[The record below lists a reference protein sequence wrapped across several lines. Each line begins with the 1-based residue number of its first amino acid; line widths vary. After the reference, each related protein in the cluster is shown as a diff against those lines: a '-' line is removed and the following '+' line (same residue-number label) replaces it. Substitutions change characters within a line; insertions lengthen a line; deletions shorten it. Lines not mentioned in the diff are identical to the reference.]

1 MLNPSLTPVKENCP
15 QLLLNK
21 VHSKRAQWYSPCKN
35 FPKLPLSPE
44 PDPPTLK
51 LTHFAAV
58 PKISFGTVKVGG
70 IKTKPFVVQN
80 PHPSSQTLVIE
91 KFPKDRGF
99 TLDLNGNGMVE
110 DSQGNCISIP
120 ANEEIFLSI
129 KWEPRESGSCRE
141 VILFKW
147 DNSPRLQVV
156 VFGTAL
162 GPKKMK
168 SATKKIVK
176 KSAPTKI
183 SERPQGSKV
192 IGNK

>member
-35 FPKLPLSPE
+35 FHKLPLSPE

-70 IKTKPFVVQN
+70 IKTEPFVVQN

-99 TLDLNGNGMVE
+99 TLDLNGNGMAE

-176 KSAPTKI
+176 KSGPTKI